1 MRKLLQ
7 IKVAPSVFCS
17 GYVSVEVNELKKS
30 NLKLVDSMQTKISK
44 QDGAFPTNAA
54 EIDRP
59 HGAIVPYL

>member
-30 NLKLVDSMQTKISK
+30 NLKLRKIHK
-44 QDGAFPTNAA
+44 MMKK
-54 EIDRP
+54 
-59 HGAIVPYL
+59 L